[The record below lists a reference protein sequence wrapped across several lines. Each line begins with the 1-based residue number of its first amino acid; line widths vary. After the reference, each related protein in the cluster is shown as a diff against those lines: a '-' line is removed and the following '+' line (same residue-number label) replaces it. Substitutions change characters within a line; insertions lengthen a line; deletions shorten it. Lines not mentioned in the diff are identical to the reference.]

1 MEYFMNYAKVQ
12 ACPPLNYPISQNY
25 MGVFTSEDVFGWAQQ
40 LSNQMYGTTP
50 NEVKLENNLTS
61 FTTSQA
67 SISNSSQNQQI
78 DWGFNGFEYDQ
89 GFSSGNKGKLKFFIF
104 SGLLTAT

>member
-1 MEYFMNYAKVQ
+1 MNYAKEQ

-25 MGVFTSEDVFGWAQQ
+25 MGGFTLEDVFGWAQQ

-50 NEVKLENNLTS
+50 NKVKLKNNLTS
-61 FTTSQA
+61 FTTSQT
-67 SISNSSQNQQI
+67 STSNSSQNQQI
-78 DWGFNGFEYDQ
+78 DWGFNGFGYGQ
-89 GFSSGNKGKLKFFIF
+89 GFPSGNKGKLKFYIF

>member
-1 MEYFMNYAKVQ
+1 MECFMDYAKEQ

-25 MGVFTSEDVFGWAQQ
+25 MGGFTSEDVFGWAQQ
-40 LSNQMYGTTP
+40 LSNQMYGTAL
-50 NEVKLENNLTS
+50 NEVKFKNNLTS

-78 DWGFNGFEYDQ
+78 DWGFNVFGYGQ
-89 GFSSGNKGKLKFFIF
+89 GFSSGVKGKLKFSIF